1 MRIEADEPEDMDGD
15 LNNVIVIED
24 GLDNDAYSST
34 FDVLRN
40 IGRHVSPLQELEIL
54 QSQVAGD
61 GKQRIVSFYFIFLR
75 HPRDHMLT
83 QPTHSVPRP
92 GSFQQLR
99 CLAQTAP
106 S

>member
-1 MRIEADEPEDMDGD
+1 VRIEADEPEDMDGD

-61 GKQRIVSFYFIFLR
+61 GKQRIVSLYFIFLR

-83 QPTHSVPRP
+83 RPTRSVPRP